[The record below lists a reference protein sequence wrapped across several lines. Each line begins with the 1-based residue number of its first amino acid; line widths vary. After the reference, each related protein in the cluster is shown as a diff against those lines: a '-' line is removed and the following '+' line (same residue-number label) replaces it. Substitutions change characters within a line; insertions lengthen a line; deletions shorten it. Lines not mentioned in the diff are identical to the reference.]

1 MCNHSRDVDWIKRG
15 LRFECQPDCGK
26 CCTNDRE
33 GSVFVEPAD
42 IEALAKKLSMSQQA
56 FARAYTT
63 REEGCDLELKK
74 TPEGHCVFLV
84 DRACTMHEA
93 KPIQCRAYPFLP
105 LDGFTPVES
114 AFTWGYE
121 KKFCPGIG
129 KGRLY
134 SKREIAAISR
144 GRGFVQGFAC
154 QAGETKRKK

>member
-1 MCNHSRDVDWIKRG
+1 MDWIKRG

-33 GSVFVEPAD
+33 GSVFVEPPD
-42 IEALAKKLSMSQQA
+42 LEALAKKLSMTP
-56 FARAYTT
+56 RALALAHTT

-74 TPEGHCVFLV
+74 TAEGYCVFLSN
-84 DRACTMHEA
+84 RTCTVHEA
-93 KPIQCRAYPFLP
+93 KPLQCRVYPFLP

-114 AFTWGYE
+114 AFTWRYE

-134 SKREIAAISR
+134 SKREIVAISR
-144 GRGFVQGFAC
+144 GRGDVQGFAC
-154 QAGETKRKK
+154 LSGETRRKK